1 MRKMHPISLTALIH
15 TGAHLGLVS
24 LCMLIGLET
33 ALAYRPF
40 DGTDAAVADKDK
52 FEVELQPAGLLKD
65 ASGKTLI
72 APAARFN
79 YGYTE
84 NWEAVLEGQFENPL
98 SPSGPA
104 SLTAAGA
111 FLKGVL
117 REGSLQDK
125 SGPSIATEFGVLL
138 PDSRGPSQ
146 FGASQFGASL
156 AGIVSQRWDWGAIH
170 LNAVAELTREHRADL
185 FAGVIIEGPSKWTV
199 RPVAE
204 IFYEKEFGRS
214 ETVSGLVG
222 LIWQVRE
229 DLAFDV
235 GLRHALTDGHPVN
248 EVRAGMT
255 VAFSVSSLSRPKV
268 R

>member
-1 MRKMHPISLTALIH
+1 MANVHLISMSTPARI
-15 TGAHLGLVS
+15 GASSCLVCVYFSLGLAPAS
-24 LCMLIGLET
+24 
-33 ALAYRPF
+33 AYRPF
-40 DGTDAAVADKDK
+40 DGTDAAVAEKDK
-52 FEVELQPAGLLKD
+52 FEIELQPAGFLKD
-65 ASGKTLI
+65 WSGKTLI

-104 SLTAAGA
+104 SLRAAGA

-117 REGSLQDK
+117 REGSLQEK
-125 SGPSIATEFGVLL
+125 TGPSIATEFGVLL
-138 PDSRGPSQ
+138 PDSQRPSG
-146 FGASQFGASL
+146 FGSSV

-170 LNAVAELTREHRADL
+170 LNGVAELTREHRADL
-185 FAGVIIEGPSKWTV
+185 FTSVIIEGPSKWTV

-204 IFYEKEFGRS
+204 VFYEKEFGKA
-214 ETVSGLVG
+214 ETISGLAG

-229 DLAFDV
+229 DLSFDL
-235 GLRHALTDGHPVN
+235 GLRHALTNGHPVN

-255 VAFSVSSLSRPKV
+255 VAFSVAPLSRPKA

>member
-1 MRKMHPISLTALIH
+1 
-15 TGAHLGLVS
+15 
-24 LCMLIGLET
+24 MLMSLET
-33 ALAYRPF
+33 ASAYRPF

-52 FEVELQPAGLLKD
+52 MEIEIQPAGILKD

-79 YGYTE
+79 YGLTE
-84 NWEAVLEGQFENPL
+84 TWEAVLEGKFENPL
-98 SPSGPA
+98 SPPGPA
-104 SLTAAGA
+104 NLTAAGA

-117 REGSLQDK
+117 REGSLQKK
-125 SGPSIATEFGVLL
+125 SGPSVATEFGVLL
-138 PDSRGPSQ
+138 PDSRGP
-146 FGASQFGASL
+146 SQFGASL

-170 LNAVAELTREHRADL
+170 LNGVAELTREHRADL

-204 IFYEKEFGRS
+204 VFYEKEFGKA

-229 DLAFDV
+229 DLSFDI

-248 EVRAGMT
+248 EIRAGMT
-255 VAFSVSSLSRPKV
+255 VAFSVSSLSRPKA